1 MTWGEQNTEAQAHAQ
16 LDYALSQGVNFI
28 DTAELYP
35 VPPKAETYTAT
46 EQYIGSW
53 IQARGKRDDFVLATK
68 IAGPVG
74 QNKVGDHIRGGSNDF
89 SPRQIVEACNASL
102 QRLKTDYID
111 LYQLHWPD
119 RQANFF
125 GKLGFSKP
133 DETEQF
139 EPFAR
144 IVETMQGLVRE
155 GKIRAY
161 GLSNETPWGVMRHL
175 NTHESLPDSPRVASV
190 QNPYNLLNRSYEVG
204 MAEISLREHIPLLA
218 YSPLA
223 FGRLT
228 GKYRHGNRPDGARL
242 TLFERFQRYNN
253 SQGIAAAERY
263 AQIAEAAG
271 LTPATLALAF
281 VNSRPFVAANIIG
294 ATSLEQLRENI
305 DSVHVVLSEDVLAE
319 IDKVHTEISNPCP

>member
-1 MTWGEQNTEAQAHAQ
+1 
-16 LDYALSQGVNFI
+16 
-28 DTAELYP
+28 
-35 VPPKAETYTAT
+35 
-46 EQYIGSW
+46 
-53 IQARGKRDDFVLATK
+53 
-68 IAGPVG
+68 
-74 QNKVGDHIRGGSNDF
+74 
-89 SPRQIVEACNASL
+89 
-102 QRLKTDYID
+102 
-111 LYQLHWPD
+111 
-119 RQANFF
+119 
-125 GKLGFSKP
+125 
-133 DETEQF
+133 
-139 EPFAR
+139 
-144 IVETMQGLVRE
+144 
-155 GKIRAY
+155 
-161 GLSNETPWGVMRHL
+161 MRHL

-253 SQGIAAAERY
+253 SRGIAAAERY

-319 IDKVHTEISNPCP
+319 IDKVHAEISNPCP